1 MSMTSQ
7 HAAQYSENPIAS
19 TSRMTIQQE
28 YESRNTRFQFNAGPV
43 DPSPSSKC
51 GPATT
56 SSSKC
61 CPGTNDSSASSD
73 PIRKNEGENSR
84 KRPRDITP
92 ITNSPNLIRPVPRRD
107 NVQIP
112 IIPRP
117 PSSATRDMSPPID
130 RRVPPINSADCC
142 LGIVA
147 CDDRGEIVGWS
158 S

>member
-28 YESRNTRFQFNAGPV
+28 YESRNTRFQFNAGPS
-43 DPSPSSKC
+43 DPSTSSKC

-56 SSSKC
+56 SSSSC
-61 CPGTNDSSASSD
+61 CQGANNSSASSD
-73 PIRKNEGENSR
+73 PIRNYEVENSR
-84 KRPRDITP
+84 KRPRDVTP
-92 ITNSPNLIRPVPRRD
+92 ITNSPNLIRPVPRKE
-107 NVQIP
+107 NIQIP
-112 IIPRP
+112 IPRP

-147 CDDRGEIVGWS
+147 CDERGEIVGWS

>member
-28 YESRNTRFQFNAGPV
+28 YASRNTPFQFNGRPA
-43 DPSPSSKC
+43 DPSTSSKC
-51 GPATT
+51 GAATT

-61 CPGTNDSSASSD
+61 CPGTNDSSAPSD
-73 PIRKNEGENSR
+73 PIRNYEGENSR

-147 CDDRGEIVGWS
+147 CDERGEIVGWS